1 MLFVGRRIENALF
14 VEFLHN
20 FPITVSLYVS
30 LKNQLHSG
38 SSFCIYNEMVVIC
51 WVDLISIWGERT
63 DKLSMLSFIGK
74 GAADFGRNIFDIH
87 FIVGTCKKSHRT
99 VHLTV
104 RVSVVCDANKAD
116 APFQKLV
123 IDVLFDDNRVTRKA
137 GLVFAEDKIDFS
149 SFTIR

>member
-1 MLFVGRRIENALF
+1 
-14 VEFLHN
+14 
-20 FPITVSLYVS
+20 
-30 LKNQLHSG
+30 
-38 SSFCIYNEMVVIC
+38 
-51 WVDLISIWGERT
+51 
-63 DKLSMLSFIGK
+63 MLSFIGK

-87 FIVGTCKKSHRT
+87 FIVGTCKKPHRT

-104 RVSVVCDANKAD
+104 RVSVVCAANKAD